1 MSLSLMRRET
11 FETSSRVK
19 LQQEDSANFATVANE
34 IKSWAPEF
42 IMIVAR
48 GSSDHAGVFAKYLFE
63 VELGIPTMSAALSV
77 SSIYQKSLKLSRAL
91 VIVISQS
98 GQSPD
103 LIAQVATARAG
114 GAKILALIND
124 QTSPIVTQADWS
136 IPLNAGTERSVAA
149 TKSYLCTLS
158 ALLRLV
164 ASWKN
169 DDPLLSALNELPNE
183 LDLESKKTAQIQH
196 QAFKEMDNCV
206 VIGRGFGYAIA
217 KEMALKIK
225 EVCGVHAEAFSSA
238 EFLHGPVTLAAGQI
252 TLLAVNVQD
261 EALSSHL
268 AALEDFSSRGARVI
282 SIVQST
288 VSSHDR
294 LNPLLVLLRFYLDIE
309 QIAKADGRNPDQPI
323 GLKKVTETL

>member
-1 MSLSLMRRET
+1 MTLSLMRRET

-19 LQQEDSANFATVANE
+19 LQQEDSENFATVANE
-34 IKSWAPEF
+34 IKSWSPEF

-77 SSIYQKSLKLSRAL
+77 SSIYQKTLKLSRAL

-103 LIAQVATARAG
+103 LLAQVASAHAG
-114 GAKILALIND
+114 GAKILALVND
-124 QTSPIVTQADWS
+124 QTSPIVRQADWS
-136 IPLNAGTERSVAA
+136 IPLNAGAERSVAA

-164 ASWKN
+164 ANWNN
-169 DDPLLSALNELPNE
+169 DAQLMNALNELPHE
-183 LDLESKKTAQIQH
+183 LGIESKNSAQIRH
-196 QAFKEMDNCV
+196 QAFKEMGNCV

-225 EVCGVHAEAFSSA
+225 EVCGIHAEAFSSA
-238 EFLHGPVTLAAGQI
+238 EFLHGPVTLAAGKI
-252 TLLAVNVQD
+252 TLLAVNVED

-268 AALEDFSSRGARVI
+268 AAVEDFSSRGARVI
-282 SIVQST
+282 SLVQST
-288 VSSHDR
+288 ASAHKR
-294 LNPLLVLLRFYLDIE
+294 INPLLVLLRFYLDIE
-309 QIAKADGRNPDQPI
+309 QIASADGRNPDQPI